1 MPHLVITGASAGIGT
16 ATAELFQ
23 KNGFDVVN
31 LSRRPCPLSGV
42 KNIACDLSQPDFIPA
57 IQSELSDALE
67 GSKQIALIHNA
78 ALLINDNIASTDSAQ
93 LRRVLE
99 INIVAAS
106 SLNQLLIPR
115 MGEGSSVIY
124 VGSTLGEKAV
134 PNSFTY
140 ATSKHAVIGMMRATC
155 QDLAGSGI
163 HTACINPGFT
173 NTEMLRDHVPA
184 DVMPQIAVMSAF
196 ERLIEPE
203 EIATALLFAV
213 QNPVI
218 NGAAINANLGQ
229 IER

>member
-184 DVMPQIAVMSAF
+184 NVMPQIAAMSAF

>member
-1 MPHLVITGASAGIGT
+1 MPHLVITGASAGIGA

-23 KNGFDVVN
+23 NNGFDIVN
-31 LSRRPCPLSGV
+31 LSRKPCPVAGV
-42 KNIACDLSQPDFIPA
+42 TNIPCDLSESDFIQA
-57 IQSELSDALE
+57 IQDDLYNAL
-67 GSKQIALIHNA
+67 GDSAQITLIHNA
-78 ALLINDNIASTDSAQ
+78 ALLINDNIASTDSEQ

-99 INIVAAS
+99 INVVAAS
-106 SLNQLLIPR
+106 SLNQILIPR
-115 MGEGSSVIY
+115 MGTGSSVLY

-155 QDLAGSGI
+155 QDLAGNGVHSV
-163 HTACINPGFT
+163 CINPGFT
-173 NTEMLRDHVPA
+173 NTEMLRQHVPA
-184 DVMPQIAVMSAF
+184 DVMPQIAAMSAF

-203 EIATALLFAV
+203 EIATALLFAA
-213 QNPVI
+213 QNPVL

>member
-1 MPHLVITGASAGIGT
+1 MPHLVITGASAGIGA

-23 KNGFDVVN
+23 NNGFDIVN
-31 LSRRPCPLSGV
+31 LSRKPCPVAGV
-42 KNIACDLSQPDFIPA
+42 TNIPCDLAQPDFIQK
-57 IQSELSDALE
+57 IENDILNAL
-67 GSKQIALIHNA
+67 GDSAQIALIHNA
-78 ALLINDNIASTDSAQ
+78 ALLINDNIASTDSEQ

-99 INIVAAS
+99 INVVAAS

-115 MGEGSSVIY
+115 MGAGSSVLY

-155 QDLAGSGI
+155 QDLAGSGV
-163 HTACINPGFT
+163 HTVCINPGFT
-173 NTEMLRDHVPA
+173 NTEMLREHVPA
-184 DVMPQIAVMSAF
+184 DVMPQIAAMSAF

-203 EIATALLFAV
+203 EIATALLFAA
-213 QNPVI
+213 QNPVL

>member
-57 IQSELSDALE
+57 IQGELSDALE

-184 DVMPQIAVMSAF
+184 DVMPQIAAMSAF

>member
-42 KNIACDLSQPDFIPA
+42 KNIACDLSQQDFIPA

-184 DVMPQIAVMSAF
+184 NVMPQIAAMSAF

>member
-42 KNIACDLSQPDFIPA
+42 KNIACDLSQPDFIPG

-115 MGEGSSVIY
+115 MGEGSSIIY

-184 DVMPQIAVMSAF
+184 DVMPQIAAMSAF

>member
-115 MGEGSSVIY
+115 MGKGSSVIY

-184 DVMPQIAVMSAF
+184 DVMPQIAAMSAF

-203 EIATALLFAV
+203 EIATAFLFAV

>member
-115 MGEGSSVIY
+115 MGEGSSIIY

-184 DVMPQIAVMSAF
+184 DVMPQIAAMSAF

>member
-1 MPHLVITGASAGIGT
+1 MPHLVITGASAGIGA

-23 KNGFDVVN
+23 NNGFDIVN
-31 LSRRPCPLSGV
+31 LSRKPCPVTGV
-42 KNIACDLSQPDFIPA
+42 TNIPCDLSKPDFIQA
-57 IQSELSDALE
+57 IQNDLFNALDD
-67 GSKQIALIHNA
+67 SAQITLIHNA
-78 ALLINDNIASTDSAQ
+78 ALLINDNIASTDSEQ

-99 INIVAAS
+99 INVVAAS

-115 MGEGSSVIY
+115 MGAGSSVLY

-155 QDLAGSGI
+155 QDLAGSGV
-163 HTACINPGFT
+163 HTVCINPGFT
-173 NTEMLRDHVPA
+173 NTEMLREHVPA
-184 DVMPQIAVMSAF
+184 DVMPQIAGMSAF

-203 EIATALLFAV
+203 EIAAAMLFAA
-213 QNPVI
+213 QNPVL

>member
-173 NTEMLRDHVPA
+173 NTEMLRDHVPV
-184 DVMPQIAVMSAF
+184 DVMPQIAAMSAF

>member
-1 MPHLVITGASAGIGT
+1 MPHLVITGASAGIGA

-23 KNGFDVVN
+23 NNGFDIVN
-31 LSRRPCPLSGV
+31 LSRKPCPVAGV
-42 KNIACDLSQPDFIPA
+42 TNIPCDLAQPDFIQK
-57 IQSELSDALE
+57 IGNDLLNAL
-67 GSKQIALIHNA
+67 GDSAQIALIHNA
-78 ALLINDNIASTDSAQ
+78 ALLINDNIASTDSEQ

-99 INIVAAS
+99 INVVAAS

-115 MGEGSSVIY
+115 MGAGSSVLY

-140 ATSKHAVIGMMRATC
+140 ATSKHAVIGMMHATC
-155 QDLAGSGI
+155 QDLAGSGV
-163 HTACINPGFT
+163 HTVCINPGFT
-173 NTEMLRDHVPA
+173 NTEMLREHVPA
-184 DVMPQIAVMSAF
+184 DVMPQIAAMSAF

-203 EIATALLFAV
+203 EIATALLFAA
-213 QNPVI
+213 QNPVL

>member
-1 MPHLVITGASAGIGT
+1 MPHLVITGASAGIGA

-23 KNGFDVVN
+23 NNGFDIVN
-31 LSRRPCPLSGV
+31 LSRKPCPVAGV
-42 KNIACDLSQPDFIPA
+42 TNIPCDLAQPDFIQK
-57 IQSELSDALE
+57 IRNDLLNAL
-67 GSKQIALIHNA
+67 GDSAQIALIHNA
-78 ALLINDNIASTDSAQ
+78 ALLINDNIASTDSEQ

-99 INIVAAS
+99 INVVAAS

-115 MGEGSSVIY
+115 MGAGSSVLY

-155 QDLAGSGI
+155 QDLAGSGV
-163 HTACINPGFT
+163 HTVCINPGFT
-173 NTEMLRDHVPA
+173 NTEMLREHVPA
-184 DVMPQIAVMSAF
+184 DVMPQIAAMSAF

-203 EIATALLFAV
+203 EIATALLFAA
-213 QNPVI
+213 QNPVL